1 MKEVLYVAIAK
12 QKANVSKAEYRR
24 FVENNRIAQV
34 IEVIQRLP
42 LENQIAI
49 EFYLKGRLD
58 AESESIEI
66 PFRAMAGAGN
76 A

>member
-1 MKEVLYVAIAK
+1 MSK
-12 QKANVSKAEYRR
+12 QKANVSKAEYRG
-24 FVENNRIAQV
+24 FVEKNRIAQV

-58 AESESIEI
+58 AESESINI
-66 PFRAMAGAGN
+66 PFQAISKTRRV
-76 A
+76 